1 MSEVV
6 AGEIFSRSVNTAGI
20 LCSQGNSL
28 YCNTI
33 AIYIYIYIYIYIL
46 TISSVNHAIFHV
58 FWILFIVHDFDGDIF
73 KYNLWL

>member
-33 AIYIYIYIYIYIL
+33 AINNFFCKSCNFPCVL
-46 TISSVNHAIFHV
+46 DT
-58 FWILFIVHDFDGDIF
+58 VHSPW
-73 KYNLWL
+73 LWWWYF